1 MGTGPRYNL
10 PALRRAAA
18 MTYQAFQGIAEYIE
32 EGITERQLA
41 WRMGHLL
48 RKAGSHKRAF
58 RTIVAFGEQAAEP
71 HHWPNSRVLRPG
83 DMIKIDAGAVYNDM
97 RGDITRTYFL
107 GKPDQKFIKRYEAV
121 YSAQQKAFPY
131 YKAGNTGREVD
142 AIARKYLQQKRLHT
156 LFIHSLGHGVGR
168 AIHQLP
174 WVTCNRRGDNV
185 LQVGQVVTN
194 EPGVYEREWGGI
206 RIEDM
211 IEITKAGPK
220 WMGQAPSKL
229 KDVVIRI

>member
-10 PALRRAAA
+10 PALRKVAAI
-18 MTYQAFQGIAEYIE
+18 TYQAFSEIPNYIE
-32 EGITERQLA
+32 AGMSERQVA

-58 RTIVAFGEQAAEP
+58 RVIVAFGEQAAEP
-71 HHWPNSRVLRPG
+71 HHWPNERVLRYG
-83 DMIKIDAGAVYNDM
+83 DMIKIDAGGVYNDM
-97 RGDITRTYFL
+97 RGDVTRTFFL
-107 GKPDQKFIKRYEAV
+107 GKPDQKFINRYTAV
-121 YSAQQKAFPY
+121 YTAQQNAFPY
-131 YKAGNTGREVD
+131 FTAGTSGREIDLV
-142 AIARKYLQQKRLHT
+142 ARNYLKGKRLHK

-174 WVTCNRRGDNV
+174 WVTPTRKGENV
-185 LQVGQVVTN
+185 LKVGQVVTN
-194 EPGVYEREWGGI
+194 EPGVYEAGWGGI

-229 KDVVIRI
+229 KDIVIST